1 MRARR
6 DISENDLLEIA
17 ACNPVEVEKHVEA
30 VLRKVLKNGQRPRK
44 IGPPLAE
51 EDGFLD
57 AIHASDD
64 LRANRMERY
73 QKSGRLPALT
83 RLANRPGLICRR
95 LRREM
100 PESNCPIA
108 RF

>member
-44 IGPPLAE
+44 IGPPIAE
-51 EDGFLD
+51 EDGF
-57 AIHASDD
+57 SM
-64 LRANRMERY
+64 RSMRPMTCERTEWNDT
-73 QKSGRLPALT
+73 RNPAVSL
-83 RLANRPGLICRR
+83 L
-95 LRREM
+95 
-100 PESNCPIA
+100 
-108 RF
+108 